1 MSDEAS
7 REFRRRLSQWVASQ
21 GLWFQI
27 RYSVSDAGWLG
38 KIFLYGARLGL
49 VVGPMLVVAS
59 LFFWIYLY
67 ERVASDAYALKLE
80 ESIQKRLVASEVSL
94 RNARYAD
101 DHLQVALIA
110 LLGGESTF
118 FESLLIH
125 NMSCDMGLTQTFT
138 GNWND
143 GVLRIGKMDL
153 HVRPGANDDVAAMAV
168 SGLIFG
174 NENTPFPSV
183 IQIAEANIQWGY
195 SKSTLGGIY
204 GSRLKAHRQ
213 DAAWRLSFSGGRFS
227 QNWLRE
233 LEIVELVV
241 RCEPSG
247 IVFEKARFSKNG
259 GEVSFIDFELEA
271 GSQPMV
277 SGKLKMSSISLN
289 AILPRCVLGYLEGS
303 ISGEFEISG
312 STNNSRGIAY
322 SGSVRLGEADRISL
336 SDEIPLLAA
345 LSVMDYSRTFNH
357 VELTQGGFDVEIS
370 EGGLVFS
377 NIDISSVPHSDQRD
391 FQLSL
396 QGEIFASRPSSK
408 QIKQAAEDGVVDSAY
423 LSLVLDGQQDI
434 DIFANAIKFEGL
446 AKLAQSKA
454 SQFMISEDKDN
465 LFNRL
470 NIQRE
475 LSRIRL
481 SLSDQLTPLMNYEG
495 NCVITIPGN
504 AFERAQDLLEVY
516 PVETSSG
523 RIRMEVPISG
533 MIEDLTKAQSEDM
546 YRRGRR

>member
-1 MSDEAS
+1 
-7 REFRRRLSQWVASQ
+7 
-21 GLWFQI
+21 
-27 RYSVSDAGWLG
+27 
-38 KIFLYGARLGL
+38 
-49 VVGPMLVVAS
+49 ML
-59 LFFWIYLY
+59 
-67 ERVASDAYALKLE
+67 
-80 ESIQKRLVASEVSL
+80 
-94 RNARYAD
+94 
-101 DHLQVALIA
+101 
-110 LLGGESTF
+110 
-118 FESLLIH
+118 
-125 NMSCDMGLTQTFT
+125 
-138 GNWND
+138 
-143 GVLRIGKMDL
+143 
-153 HVRPGANDDVAAMAV
+153 
-168 SGLIFG
+168 
-174 NENTPFPSV
+174 
-183 IQIAEANIQWGY
+183 
-195 SKSTLGGIY
+195 
-204 GSRLKAHRQ
+204 
-213 DAAWRLSFSGGRFS
+213 
-227 QNWLRE
+227 
-233 LEIVELVV
+233 
-241 RCEPSG
+241 CEPSG
-247 IVFEKARFSKNG
+247 IVFEKARFAKNG
-259 GEVSFIDFELEA
+259 GQVSFIDFELEA
-271 GSQPMV
+271 GSQPKV
-277 SGKLKMSSISLN
+277 SGKLKMSSINLN

-516 PVETSSG
+516 PVETGSG